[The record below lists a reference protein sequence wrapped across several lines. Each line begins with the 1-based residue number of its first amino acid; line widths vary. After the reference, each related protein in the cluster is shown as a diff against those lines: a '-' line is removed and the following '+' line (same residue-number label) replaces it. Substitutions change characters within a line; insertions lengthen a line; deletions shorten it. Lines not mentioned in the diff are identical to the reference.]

1 MQQSR
6 PMGIFDSGY
15 GGLTVFRA
23 IKDRLPQYDYVYLGD
38 NARAPYGDRSFQTVY
53 EYTLQA
59 VNYLF
64 DIGCPLIILACNTAS
79 AKALR
84 QIQKNYLPTIASENR
99 VLGVI
104 RPSAEEIGAYTQTKS
119 VGIVGT
125 RGTIRSES
133 YKLEIAKTYP
143 EVQVFQQECPMWVPL
158 IEHGEYDTQQAD
170 IQIKKDIDQLLSQS
184 DIIDTILL
192 GCTHYPLILDK
203 IRAHTPENITILTQ
217 GPIVAD
223 KLDDYLQ
230 RHKDIANTIK
240 KNGSMTFLTT
250 DDAERFNDN
259 ATIFFGEEVTA
270 KQVRI

>member
-6 PMGIFDSGY
+6 PIGIFDSGY

-125 RGTIRSES
+125 RGTIRSDS

-158 IEHGEYDTQQAD
+158 IEHGEYDTPQAD
-170 IQIKKDIDQLLSQS
+170 IQIKKNMDQLLSQS

-230 RHKDIANTIK
+230 RHKDIANAIT
-240 KNGSMTFLTT
+240 KNGNMTFLTT